1 MDSPMVA
8 SRPILLMVENMYSC
22 EQGRNRV
29 TTVVY
34 YKQLTDCPVISMSD
48 KPGSP
53 PEWKLGNMK
62 AGHAAWAQLAED
74 RRLGRA
80 WQVAAQTRGF
90 RSSTRWAGSL
100 GVPPTCSACGRWPQL
115 GQPSL
120 GPGPQSND
128 FLPRLPPRTAAP
140 DAAGALAAGGHHSH
154 LSSKGPLS
162 VCVGQCPR
170 PQEDRKLG
178 LVLGTVVA

>member
-29 TTVVY
+29 TKVVY
-34 YKQLTDCPVISMSD
+34 YKQLTDCPVICMSD

-53 PEWKLGNMK
+53 PEWKLRNMK

-90 RSSTRWAGSL
+90 RSSTRWAGNLL
-100 GVPPTCSACGRWPQL
+100 GR
-115 GQPSL
+115 
-120 GPGPQSND
+120 
-128 FLPRLPPRTAAP
+128 PRLAAP
-140 DAAGALAAGGHHSH
+140 AAGGHSWGSPPWAPGLSLTISSPGCRPEQLHLMQREPSQQGHHSH